1 MKILENNNKSN
12 NLEENLILVETIPIK
27 EYTYNRL
34 VVSFGGKFTDYITT
48 IEMSKIWGISSRRIS
63 LLCSQGRV
71 PGAEKKGKTWLI
83 PKDAVKPTDPRKK
96 NR

>member
-1 MKILENNNKSN
+1 MILKDYLPGVFVKILENNNKSN

-34 VVSFGGKFTDYITT
+34 VVSFGGKLWIICLF
-48 IEMSKIWGISSRRIS
+48 
-63 LLCSQGRV
+63 
-71 PGAEKKGKTWLI
+71 
-83 PKDAVKPTDPRKK
+83 AVQK